1 MFQGFI
7 FSTSLPTLTCS
18 FDNSHSD
25 EYGLIRVIVL
35 LIFIFLVTTDVDHL
49 FRCLLA
55 IYMSL
60 GKCLIGSSAHF
71 FKFLGFFF
79 LMLSYMSSLYTLD
92 INPLSDISFA
102 SIFFK
107 TEYIWL
113 KKVHSCLTTTQL
125 FHFDAVVLLVFL
137 NVFFQGFSIHI

>member
-7 FSTSLPTLTCS
+7 FSTSLPTFTCS

-25 EYGLIRVIVL
+25 KYGLIRVIVL
-35 LIFIFLVTTDVDHL
+35 LIFISLVTTDVDHL

-60 GKCLIGSSAHF
+60 GKCLIRSSAHF
-71 FKFLGFFF
+71 LKFLVFF

-107 TEYIWL
+107 TELIWL

-125 FHFDAVVLLVFL
+125 FLFNAIVLLVFL
-137 NVFFQGFSIHI
+137 NVFFQGVSIHI